1 MIEEIQYETDLQ
13 QEKLNFADSFLSRN
27 YLSLLNSPNHF
38 PIINEKTVPVLNE
51 SANFDTYLNKN
62 IRFFEISQIV
72 LNKNENMRDKL
83 VSVFNAIGTV
93 GASIVLLIHGNEDT
107 VKITFGVKS
116 NDTNNLPNYKKIFE
130 NCLKGNFP
138 GIKIRNYVKDDLHK
152 IYEGALEP
160 NFSVATVTD
169 VPSYRTEIEN
179 KDRRFMQGIEKLIDT
194 MHGQTYTLLLIA
206 DPLTNEDI
214 RKSRLA
220 LENLYSTLVPL
231 SEMQYN
237 YGISENQSVS
247 QAITKGLTKTITQSI
262 SDSISHTVGKSTST
276 TIGESSTAQ
285 AGFSPFGIGI
295 SGSKTFTNSQ
305 TFSQNES
312 NTEGTTK
319 LKGESEST
327 LENTTNSSQIG
338 RSKTASHQIKYENFT
353 IKRMME
359 KIGHTLKRYDECADV
374 GMWNTAVYCLAPD
387 SHIAQMLA
395 SSYHS
400 LIRGKNSGIEHGSVV
415 LFDNEQSKA
424 IMNSFLRYMNHPC
437 FKIEE
442 NYLTPGTLI
451 SSSELSIMA
460 GLPNSSV
467 PGIPVIDCAEF
478 GRTVSSYD
486 LTDLKEK
493 KYKLDLGVI
502 YHMHKDEGQQVVLNP
517 NSLTMHTFVTGTTG
531 SGKSNAVYNMLT
543 QLPNLGCHFLVIE
556 PAKGEYKN
564 VFSNI
569 AHIYGVIPNKSDLL
583 KINPFSF
590 PKEIHILEH
599 LDRLIDIF
607 NVCWPMYAA
616 MPAVLKEAIEKSYE
630 DVGWD
635 LSLSTNEYGR
645 LFPSFSDVTRN
656 IKTVI
661 DQSEYD
667 AENKGAYKGSL
678 LTRLSSLSNGING
691 LIFSNDEIDNSELF
705 DNNTII
711 DLSHVGASE
720 TKSLIMGLLVL
731 KLQEYRMTSGQ
742 INSALKHVTVLEEA
756 HNLLKRTNSVQS
768 IDTANIA
775 GKSVEMLTNS
785 IAEMRTYGEGFIIAD
800 QAPNLLDPAVI
811 RNTNT
816 KIILR
821 LPDFN
826 DRQVVGKASNLN
838 EEQINELAKLPRGV
852 AAVYQNEWV
861 ECVLC
866 HIDEAHIIKKFFEYD
881 KKIILESKDNT
892 ETIIKLCNTLCNDNH
907 EKIIANEDLIGLT
920 AYQRVSI
927 LKYIGEF
934 KKGNDWLKLS
944 SVVANLLPNIAKK
957 FKFEFEKTKDIA
969 KAKFIL
975 ESSLKELNIPLETS
989 IGIEQCIL
997 TNYTYN
1003 VVHNPEIFENII
1015 KG

>member
-1 MIEEIQYETDLQ
+1 MKEEITYETEMQL
-13 QEKLNFADSFLSRN
+13 ESLNFADSFLSRN
-27 YLSLLNSPNHF
+27 YLSLLNSDKYF
-38 PIINEKTVPVLNE
+38 PIINETASPTIKN
-51 SANFDTYLNKN
+51 SDNYDSYLNRN

-107 VKITFGVKS
+107 VRFTFGVKS
-116 NDTNNLPNYKKIFE
+116 NDSNNLPNYKKIFE

-138 GIKIRNYVKDDLHK
+138 GIKIKNYVKDNLHK
-152 IYEGALEP
+152 LYEGALTP
-160 NFSVATVTD
+160 NLSVAAVTD

-179 KDRRFMQGIEKLIDT
+179 KDRLFTQGIEKLIDT

-214 RKSRLA
+214 RNSRLA
-220 LENLYSTLVPL
+220 LENLYSKLVPI
-231 SEMQYN
+231 SEMQYS
-237 YGISENQSVS
+237 YGNSQSKSISKALTQ
-247 QAITKGLTKTITQSI
+247 GLTKTISHSI
-262 SDSISHTVGKSTST
+262 SNSVSHTVGKSTSNSV
-276 TIGESSTAQ
+276 GGSVSETAS
-285 AGFSPFGIGI
+285 FTPFGVG
-295 SGSKTFTNSQ
+295 GSATLTANYNHTTSTSKSDTT
-305 TFSQNES
+305 
-312 NTEGTTK
+312 GTTTQR
-319 LKGESEST
+319 GESESKT
-327 LENTTNSSQIG
+327 DNITSGEQIG
-338 RSKTASHQIKYENFT
+338 VGQNENRQIKFENFT

-359 KIGHTLKRYDECADV
+359 KISHTLKRYDECADV

-437 FKIEE
+437 IKIEG

-486 LTDLKEK
+486 LTELKDK
-493 KYKLDLGVI
+493 KYKLELGRI
-502 YHMHKDEGQQVVLNP
+502 YHMHKDEGQQVILNP
-517 NSLTMHTFVTGTTG
+517 KSLTMHTFVTGTTG
-531 SGKSNAVYNMLT
+531 SGKSNAIYNMLT

-564 VFSNI
+564 IFSDI
-569 AHIYGVIPNKSDLL
+569 AHVYGVIPNKSDLL

-590 PKEIHILEH
+590 PKDIHILEH

-635 LSLSTNEYGR
+635 LSLSTNEYGS
-645 LFPSFSDVTRN
+645 LYPSFSDVLRN

-661 DQSEYD
+661 DNSEYD
-667 AENKGAYKGSL
+667 SENKGAYKGSL

-691 LIFSNDEIDNSELF
+691 LIFSNDEIESNELF
-705 DNNTII
+705 DKNAII
-711 DLSHVGASE
+711 DLSHVGSSE
-720 TKSLIMGLLVL
+720 TKSLIMGVLVL
-731 KLQEYRMTSGQ
+731 KLQEYRMSLGQ
-742 INSALKHVTVLEEA
+742 INSDLKHVTVIEEA
-756 HNLLKRTNSVQS
+756 HNLLKKTSSVQS
-768 IDTANIA
+768 SDTSNIV
-775 GKSVEMLTNS
+775 GKSVEMITNS

-800 QAPNLLDPAVI
+800 QSPELLDPAVI

-821 LPDFN
+821 LPDYN
-826 DRQVVGKASNLN
+826 DRQLVGKASNLN
-838 EEQINELAKLPRGV
+838 EEQILELAKLPKGV
-852 AAVYQNEWV
+852 AAIYQNDWV

-866 HIDEAHIIKKFFEYD
+866 HIDFADVKERAFEYENTFESSNKD
-881 KKIILESKDNT
+881 NSKKILDICE
-892 ETIIKLCNTLCNDNH
+892 ILCNDKEQKNIT
-907 EKIIANEDLIGLT
+907 KEDLDGLT
-920 AYQRVSI
+920 SYQTVSI
-927 LKYIGEF
+927 LKYIKEY
-934 KKGNDWLKLS
+934 KIGNDWLKLS
-944 SVVANLLPNIAKK
+944 PVVSNLFPEVSLK
-957 FKFEFEKTKDIA
+957 FKSDLEKTQDIS

-975 ESSLKELNIPLETS
+975 ESTLNELNIQQD
-989 IGIEQCIL
+989 IRRGIEQCII
-997 TNYTYN
+997 TNYSYN
-1003 VVHNPEIFENII
+1003 VVHNPELFEKII
-1015 KG
+1015 RG